1 MGRNR
6 SGAFVALRARTGL
19 RRVLIAYAC
28 YSYVEF
34 STWLVVVL
42 WAYAEGGAEL
52 AALAAVVQLIPAALL
67 APGIAAIGDRL
78 PRGRALVIVHSLV
91 LATLLLTT
99 AALILDLSVPVVL
112 TAGTMLTTAL
122 AAVRPVHFSA
132 LPALAPGPDSLVS
145 ANSLS
150 SMIDGTMQFAGPVI
164 GGIVVA
170 TWGTGAGMAMAST
183 FMLFAPVLCLGL
195 RLGRAAD
202 ADHEEHILIA
212 ALGGLKALSGDVASL
227 TLLLVMAVD
236 FVLAGA
242 LDVLGISYA
251 DSVLGSG
258 EAGAGL
264 LIGALGLGS
273 LIGALASSFLAR
285 RANLAPLIAIAGI
298 GQGAAFACVALTSS
312 TAGGFALLVVA
323 GACSGIVLVSG
334 RTLLQRST
342 DDVVLAR
349 VFAVQESTSLIGL
362 SIGAGIVP
370 FLLTSVGTT
379 AAWVPLGLGAAI
391 IAAVGF
397 LLVRKLDARAVL
409 RPFEIGLLRRV
420 PFLAAMPPY
429 QLERMAAGSSWRDVE
444 AGEAVVS
451 VGAVGDE
458 FYVVEAGDLVVDVP
472 GVSTRP
478 TIGPGG
484 YFGEVALLRHVPRT
498 ATVTTVTPARLL
510 VVGREEFLESVTG
523 GTDGDRL
530 AAELSDR
537 YRDLDPA

>member
-1 MGRNR
+1 MGRGR

-19 RRVLIAYAC
+19 RRVLLAYAC
-28 YSYVEF
+28 YSFVEF

-99 AALILDLSVPVVL
+99 AALLLDLAVPVVL
-112 TAGTMLTTAL
+112 TAGTLLTTAL

-132 LPALAPGPDSLVS
+132 LPALAPGPEALVS

-150 SMIDGTMQFAGPVI
+150 SMIDGSMQFIGPVV
-164 GGIVVA
+164 GGFVVA
-170 TWGTGAGMAMAST
+170 TWGTGAGMLLASAAM
-183 FMLFAPVLCLGL
+183 LLAPLLCLGL

-202 ADHEEHILIA
+202 ADREEHIIVA
-212 ALGGLKALSGDVASL
+212 ALGGLRALSGDVASL
-227 TLLLVMAVD
+227 TLLLVMALD

-273 LIGALASSFLAR
+273 LIGAFAASFLAR
-285 RANLAPLIAIAGI
+285 RAHLAPLIAIAGVL
-298 GQGAAFACVALTSS
+298 QGAAFASVALTSS
-312 TAGGFALLVVA
+312 TAGGFALLVVT
-323 GACSGIVLVSG
+323 GACSGVVLVAG

-370 FLLTSVGTT
+370 FLLTELG
-379 AAWVPLGLGAAI
+379 AAGAWVPLGLGAVL
-391 IAAVGF
+391 IAGAGF
-397 LLVRKLDARAVL
+397 LLVRKLDVRAVL
-409 RPFEIGLLRRV
+409 RPFEIALLRRV

-429 QLERMAAGSSWRDVE
+429 QLERMAAGSSWRDVG

-451 VGAVGDE
+451 VGAAGDE

-472 GVSTRP
+472 GVATRP
-478 TIGPGG
+478 TIGAGG
-484 YFGEVALLRHVPRT
+484 FFGEVALLRSVPRT
-498 ATVTTVTPARLL
+498 ATVTTVTPSRLL
-510 VVGREEFLESVTG
+510 VVARDEFLEAVTG
-523 GTDGDRL
+523 GTDGDRI